1 MKKNRN
7 ITYRICESF
16 FVHGQSTKFAKGKI
30 SQRFDKNLEEIYL
43 IKHFLQKENVLSC
56 GDYDVE
62 RVSKDTRYQSIWT
75 PASQQTFSC
84 SKFFYHTFFYSIIYF
99 EQINVT
105 CVSKNHFAECSEN
118 KPIEIDSVCSNNFD
132 VERNRCKSFNKWVQ
146 MGSKSWKL
154 FWLIIM
160 IIKVKNVSESTH
172 TIKICVTI
180 HQWHLNQG

>member
-1 MKKNRN
+1 M
-7 ITYRICESF
+7 
-16 FVHGQSTKFAKGKI
+16 
-30 SQRFDKNLEEIYL
+30 
-43 IKHFLQKENVLSC
+43 QKENVLSC

-75 PASQQTFSC
+75 PASQPTFTC
-84 SKFFYHTFFYSIIYF
+84 SKLTMFFYHTFFYSIIYF
-99 EQINVT
+99 EQVNVT
-105 CVSKNHFAECSEN
+105 CVSRNHFAECSEN

-132 VERNRCKSFNKWVQ
+132 VGRNRFKSFAKFVQ

-160 IIKVKNVSESTH
+160 IIKVKNVGESTIPYQH
-172 TIKICVTI
+172 TIKNCVTI